1 MAQAGDRQGGGG
13 QPRLRPPGRY
23 RRWRA
28 AGAVFAAG
36 ALAVCASAEFVGVSA
51 PVAAV
56 LKALAIVVWAAVLVR
71 MAVRA
76 LSPVTVV
83 VHPRFLELSGG
94 MRRVRLPWEA
104 VEGLCLLPVRGFAA
118 SYGSPQWRGSLLVRT
133 AEGSPAALTGRGP
146 LRWSAPWQ
154 GIVVDLAPLAVPKE
168 RLDELFTP
176 LASDKWCGTTRLPDG
191 PGGASVFAA
200 GALLSWPGR
209 VLLRM
214 RRSVVVLGTVASFV
228 ALRASEPQASFA
240 PALPV
245 AIAMFVL
252 LFSGTGWL
260 LLRWSH
266 HCELRVEPRGVVVAV
281 AGRERTVPWTEI
293 TSLEAVQ
300 RAGSPGG
307 PRHGTTWV
315 VARLG
320 PEANLPAP
328 LPHWRCRA
336 DGRAVELLPVHSP
349 VHGHLH
355 GLTVFPAQ
363 LTDALTPYGSNLL
376 SAGTQRAESAT
387 GEAVTVR
394 VGHSRRSA
402 HRTLASAL
410 RAAPPDRPLRLLI
423 EPGRYREAG
432 PLVLSGTVELFRAEG
447 EGQVV
452 IEAPE
457 QSAVECEGHVTFD
470 SVTVEGRG
478 AAALVVTGRLELRD
492 CRIDAPGEYA
502 LRAAQGAEVVL
513 RDCEIFAGR
522 TELVGATGRLT
533 RTRFVAS
540 RDHALVVKERS
551 QVELV
556 DCAVTD
562 SRGRGVDVT
571 RSTAEIRGCE
581 FRGTGDTAVAVG
593 DHAEV
598 QIVGC
603 RIDEVHA
610 AGLAFDQQARGTVQD
625 TTVNGAGT
633 GLYVARG
640 ADPRVRDCQ
649 FAHCRTSGVVV
660 EDQGRGRLEKC
671 RVENAGQSGISVASS
686 GIPAVHDCVVAFGVT
701 GVTVHKARG
710 DFTRLR
716 VHDQSG
722 TAVVVQEGSVV
733 ELTELRLERC
743 KDGVFGHGTG
753 VTVRLVGA
761 VVTNVAA
768 SGLALQDAARATVE
782 HLTVEGA
789 GLFGLNCR
797 DNSRLTAR
805 DCTVTEPGEAGLLVL
820 SNSTVDIAGL
830 EVSGGRQH
838 GIWARD
844 SGQLVLTR
852 VRVHGAGGDGIRLE
866 DGVYGKLTDCEVTGC
881 TGEAV
886 VPNDRMVL
894 EDIRTGATADDLLRP
909 EAGPIAELE
918 SMIGLAEAK
927 RQVEVQIDLL
937 RLARWRTDADLP
949 PPPRAH
955 HLVFSGPPGTGKT
968 TVARLYGQ
976 ILAALGALKKGH
988 LVEVARGDLVGEYLG
1003 HTAQKTRQAFDR
1015 ASGGVLFIDE
1025 AYSLARRFGSNSD
1038 FGQEAIDVLTKLME
1052 DHRDDVV
1059 VIAAGYTEEMRAF
1072 LDSNPGLRS
1081 RFSRIL
1087 EFDPYDPAELT
1098 EIVALEAGRH
1108 AYRLAPG
1115 VAERLTERFGRR
1127 ELRGDPANARDAR
1140 TLLEEMVERQA
1151 SRLAGG
1157 DTPSREDLTV
1167 LLVEDIPE
1175 EDSWL

>member
-1 MAQAGDRQGGGG
+1 MLTG
-13 QPRLRPPGRY
+13 
-23 RRWRA
+23 
-28 AGAVFAAG
+28 
-36 ALAVCASAEFVGVSA
+36 
-51 PVAAV
+51 
-56 LKALAIVVWAAVLVR
+56 LAIAVWAVVLVR
-71 MAVRA
+71 AAVRV

-94 MRRVRLPWEA
+94 MRKVRLPWEQ

-118 SYGSPQWRGSLLVRT
+118 SYESPHWRGSLLVRT
-133 AEGSPAALTGRGP
+133 AEGSPAALTERGP

-154 GIVVDLAPLAVPKE
+154 GVLVDLAPLAVPKE

-176 LASDKWCGTTRLPDG
+176 PASDRWCGTTRLPAG
-191 PGGASVFAA
+191 PGAASVFAA
-200 GALLSWPGR
+200 GSLLSLPGR
-209 VLLRM
+209 ALLRM
-214 RRSVVVLGTVASFV
+214 RRSVVVLGTVVSFV
-228 ALRASEPQASFA
+228 ALRVSAPEASFA

-260 LLRWSH
+260 LLRLSR
-266 HCELRVEPRGVVVAV
+266 HCELRVETRGVVVAV
-281 AGRERTVPWTEI
+281 AGRERTVPWAEVV
-293 TSLEAVQ
+293 SLEAVQ
-300 RAGSPGG
+300 RTVSPNGQ
-307 PRHGTTWV
+307 RHLATSV
-315 VARLG
+315 LARLG
-320 PEANLPAP
+320 PEASLPAP
-328 LPHWRCRA
+328 LPHWPFRA
-336 DGRAVELLPVHSP
+336 DGRTVELLPVHSP
-349 VHGHLH
+349 GYGHLH

-363 LTDALTPYGSNLL
+363 LTDALTPYGANLL
-376 SAGTQRAESAT
+376 SAGTQRAGSAA
-387 GEAVTVR
+387 GEAVTLR
-394 VGHSRRSA
+394 VGPSRRSA

-410 RAAPPDRPLRLLI
+410 HAAPPDRPLRLLI

-432 PLVLSGTVELFRAEG
+432 PLVLSGTVELARAEG
-447 EGQVV
+447 EGRVV

-457 QSAVECEGHVTFD
+457 QSAVQCEGHVTFD
-470 SVTVEGRG
+470 SLTLEGRG
-478 AAALVVTGRLELRD
+478 ADVLVATGRLELRE
-492 CRIDAPGEYA
+492 CRIEASGEYA
-502 LRAAQGAEVVL
+502 LRAAQGAEVLL
-513 RDCEIFAGR
+513 RDCEVLAGR
-522 TELVGATGRLT
+522 TELVGATGLLT
-533 RTRFVAS
+533 RTRFVS
-540 RDHALVVKERS
+540 CRDHALVVKERS
-551 QVELV
+551 QVELT

-562 SRGRGVDVT
+562 SRGRGIDLT

-610 AGLAFDQQARGTVQD
+610 TGLAFDRQSRGTVQD
-625 TTVNGAGT
+625 TTVNGAAT

-640 ADPRVRDCQ
+640 ADPRVRDCL
-649 FAHCRTSGVVV
+649 FAHCRASGVVV

-671 RVENAGQSGISVASS
+671 RVENAGQSGISVASG
-686 GIPAVHDCVVAFGVT
+686 GIPAVHDCAVAFGVT

-716 VHDQSG
+716 VHDQSAS
-722 TAVVVQEGSVV
+722 AVAVQEGSVV

-753 VTVRLVGA
+753 VTLRLVGA
-761 VVTNVAA
+761 VVTDVSA
-768 SGLALQDAARATVE
+768 SGLVLQDAARATAE
-782 HLTVEGA
+782 HVTVERA

-797 DNSRLTAR
+797 DSSRLTAR
-805 DCTVTEPGEAGLLVL
+805 DCTVTKPGEAGLLVL
-820 SNSTVDIAGL
+820 STSAVEITGL
-830 EVSGGRQH
+830 EVSGSRQH
-838 GIWARD
+838 GVWARNT
-844 SGQLVLTR
+844 GQLSLR
-852 VRVHGAGGDGIRLE
+852 GVRVHGAGGDGIRLE
-866 DGVYGKLTDCEVTGC
+866 DDVYGTLTDCEVTGC
-881 TGEAV
+881 GGEAV
-886 VPNDRMVL
+886 VPNERMVL
-894 EDIRTGATADDLLRP
+894 DDIRTGTTADDLLRSG
-909 EAGPIAELE
+909 AGPMAELE

-927 RQVEVQIDLL
+927 RQVAGQVDLL
-937 RLARWRTDADLP
+937 RLARWRSDEDLP

-976 ILAALGALKKGH
+976 ILAGLGALKKGH

-1003 HTAQKTRQAFDR
+1003 HTAQRTRQAFDR

-1052 DHRDDVV
+1052 DHREDVV

-1098 EIVALEAGRH
+1098 EIVAREAERH
-1108 AYRLAPG
+1108 VYRLAPD
-1115 VAERLTERFGRR
+1115 VADRLTERFTRR

-1151 SRLAGG
+1151 SRLAAGG
-1157 DTPSREDLTV
+1157 TPSREDLV
-1167 LLVEDIPE
+1167 LLLVEDIPE